1 MKDMDP
7 IEKLKLF
14 EDTLEIVQQLKGGG
28 WEAHAKHLQEL
39 WALTRQLGREVRQ
52 LRKEKQT

>member
-14 EDTLEIVQQLKGGG
+14 EDTTQIIKQLKGGG
-28 WEAHAKHLQEL
+28 WDTHAKHLQEL
-39 WALTRQLGREVRQ
+39 WSLTRQLGAEVKK
-52 LRKEKQT
+52 LRKEKRA